1 MKFKTLYGYEEL
13 PDTKQCSK
21 CGEWKHFS
29 AFGLRIGRLGSYSDT
44 DPQNQGQRRNECDEC
59 KKRLGKQI
67 RQARTVAPPM
77 KSDHRCQ
84 YCKRNEEEIRG
95 IGNLWKTHSVFVLDH
110 DHETGLFRAWPCQYC
125 NIAMGNTNEDIPT
138 LFRFIWHI
146 AGWKVNKYFRTHL
159 NTLKDL

>member
-29 AFGLRIGRLGSYSDT
+29 AFGLRIGKLGSYSDT

-67 RQARTVAPPM
+67 KEARIHKDKTS
-77 KSDHRCQ
+77 K
-84 YCKRNEEEIRG
+84 G
-95 IGNLWKTHSVFVLDH
+95 IGAKPTIPDCIYITSSFFWQIVGQGQKKLGGD
-110 DHETGLFRAWPCQYC
+110 R
-125 NIAMGNTNEDIPT
+125 NIKILP
-138 LFRFIWHI
+138 L
-146 AGWKVNKYFRTHL
+146 
-159 NTLKDL
+159 